1 MSIDCFHF
9 FYGIM
14 VSGENMITSLTND
27 MVKSLSKLN
36 EKKYR
41 DETGL
46 FLVEGEHLVLEAKK
60 YGAIETIIS
69 TDSEGI
75 IVSPAVMKKISKT
88 ESVVKILGVCK
99 KVNKSELCDRVL
111 MLDNIQDPGN
121 MGTLIRSAI
130 SFGFMTIVLGEGCC
144 DIYSP
149 KVIRSTQGAI
159 FQINVL
165 YKNILTFIDELTDY
179 KIYGTSLI
187 NGIPL
192 KKIKK
197 EEKMAIILG
206 NEGQGV
212 KKEILE
218 KNQNI
223 FIEMNNMES
232 LNVGVAGSIIMYE
245 LSMGV

>member
-75 IVSPAVMKKISKT
+75 IVSPAVM
-88 ESVVKILGVCK
+88 
-99 KVNKSELCDRVL
+99 
-111 MLDNIQDPGN
+111 
-121 MGTLIRSAI
+121 
-130 SFGFMTIVLGEGCC
+130 
-144 DIYSP
+144 
-149 KVIRSTQGAI
+149 
-159 FQINVL
+159 
-165 YKNILTFIDELTDY
+165 
-179 KIYGTSLI
+179 
-187 NGIPL
+187 
-192 KKIKK
+192 
-197 EEKMAIILG
+197 
-206 NEGQGV
+206 
-212 KKEILE
+212 
-218 KNQNI
+218 
-223 FIEMNNMES
+223 
-232 LNVGVAGSIIMYE
+232 
-245 LSMGV
+245 